1 MSIVFIVSM
10 IKKKKF
16 LFVFL
21 IALFLFFSSHGVR
34 AKQKELSIK
43 KDSCTV
49 FIQQTAKSKFQ
60 KINCTNKSEYP
71 IPFFGYDN
79 NHCVVLKRVHIWK
92 GINNQKIFK
101 NNEGLYCSMDGYADN
116 ASWWYVK

>member
-1 MSIVFIVSM
+1 M
-10 IKKKKF
+10 KKAQIFLLILIIFFYNDATAQQKK
-16 LFVFL
+16 
-21 IALFLFFSSHGVR
+21 
-34 AKQKELSIK
+34 LSGK
-43 KDSCTV
+43 KDNCTIFV
-49 FIQQTAKSKFQ
+49 KQTDKSQFQ
-60 KINCTNKSEYP
+60 KINCTNKNKYP
-71 IPFFGYDN
+71 IPNYGYDN